1 MQFFK
6 VEGLIADENWS
17 EKCDNRRTLREK
29 VRKIA
34 MQSNAFNQK
43 QKKRAFFYVT
53 DASEDTATIGV
64 ICRESINFDKQI
76 IAFLNAIKLSLKDIY
91 VEEITFSAT
100 RNMLQCAN
108 RNDYIADDDEVLELF
123 DLDKLNGGY
132 GRSVDFGENIFDESV
147 KDEIYKEADRFL
159 ARDTFIPE
167 LDRIFAGKSACN
179 VCGHPVHYIV
189 QTDDRET
196 RKSMYRLLLQALYTN
211 GRLHSKRY
219 CFLDFKPGETFSMMN

>member
-6 VEGLIADENWS
+6 VEGLIADENWA
-17 EKCDNRRTLREK
+17 EKCDDRRSLREK

-91 VEEITFSAT
+91 VEEKEPPQEAFEQINSTLAEINSGFEQFSQASQRLSLETKALRETAANLGFSAK
-100 RNMLQCAN
+100 NS
-108 RNDYIADDDEVLELF
+108 
-123 DLDKLNGGY
+123 NGG
-132 GRSVDFGENIFDESV
+132 N
-147 KDEIYKEADRFL
+147 K
-159 ARDTFIPE
+159 
-167 LDRIFAGKSACN
+167 
-179 VCGHPVHYIV
+179 
-189 QTDDRET
+189 
-196 RKSMYRLLLQALYTN
+196 
-211 GRLHSKRY
+211 
-219 CFLDFKPGETFSMMN
+219 